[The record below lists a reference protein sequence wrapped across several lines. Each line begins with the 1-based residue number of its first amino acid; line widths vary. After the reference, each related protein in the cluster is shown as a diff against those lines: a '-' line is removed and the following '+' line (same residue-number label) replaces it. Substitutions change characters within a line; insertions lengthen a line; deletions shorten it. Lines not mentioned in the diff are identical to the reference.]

1 MFSRS
6 SGKARSSSADCSG
19 NSSIQPN
26 SPLEGVSIPR
36 NITVFKR
43 NGIDSAPDCL
53 LRPVRVSSRR
63 GHGLVKPIAIVSLP
77 LLSGVVGASLEYY
90 FSQAK
95 APLPNVLVQYYDQG
109 RSGVLSVI
117 DTLEL
122 RQPPASGRTVVHPA
136 RPSAVDGTASAN
148 NASLVSEK
156 TAVWALLGGLASV
169 ALALTGRSKRRPDR

>member
-1 MFSRS
+1 MFSRVPA
-6 SGKARSSSADCSG
+6 KARSSSADCSG

-26 SPLEGVSIPR
+26 SPLEKASIPC
-36 NITVFKR
+36 
-43 NGIDSAPDCL
+43 GIIADKLNRSDSARNWRV
-53 LRPVRVSSRR
+53 RPARVSSRR
-63 GHGLVKPIAIVSLP
+63 GHGLVKPIALVSLP
-77 LLSGVVGASLEYY
+77 LLSGGVGASLEYY

-156 TAVWALLGGLASV
+156 TAVWAFLGGLASV
-169 ALALTGRSKRRPDR
+169 ALALTGRSKRQPDR

>member
-6 SGKARSSSADCSG
+6 PAKARSSSADCSG

-26 SPLEGVSIPR
+26 SQLEGAFIR
-36 NITVFKR
+36 GER
-43 NGIDSAPDCL
+43 SAVELHRSNSANDRL
-53 LRPVRVSSRR
+53 LRPARVSSRR

-77 LLSGVVGASLEYY
+77 LLSGGVGASLEYY

-95 APLPNVLVQYYDQG
+95 APLPNVFTHYYDQG
-109 RSGVLSVI
+109 RSSVLSAI

-122 RQPPASGRTVVHPA
+122 RQPPKSGRTVVLPA
-136 RPSAVDGTASAN
+136 RPSAVEGSASPS

-156 TAVWALLGGLASV
+156 TAVWAFLGGLASV
-169 ALALTGRSKRRPDR
+169 ALALTGRSKRQPDR